1 MALFR
6 QPKSMV
12 ENQWGGGERRALG
25 EPRVHTSLDAA
36 AACGRQTHRRRV
48 RVLHVDRS
56 GHSLE
61 RMTRRDGRGTQRTS
75 GPTKHF
81 SGKYCPTV

>member
-1 MALFR
+1 
-6 QPKSMV
+6 MV
-12 ENQWGGGERRALG
+12 ENQWGGGERRAPG
-25 EPRVHTSLDAA
+25 PHLDAA

-56 GHSLE
+56 GQTLE
-61 RMTRRDGRGTQRTS
+61 RMTRRDGWGTQRTG